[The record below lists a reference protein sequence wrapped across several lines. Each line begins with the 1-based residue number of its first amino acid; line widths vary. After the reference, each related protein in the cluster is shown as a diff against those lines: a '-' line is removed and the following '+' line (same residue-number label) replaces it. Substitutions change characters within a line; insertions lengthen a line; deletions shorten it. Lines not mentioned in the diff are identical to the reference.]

1 MEGCAKKT
9 YNRGEVIKM
18 ATIQLQLAKLRKS
31 RNMTQQELAEVVGTS
46 FQNIS
51 KWETGVTTPDITML
65 PVLAE
70 FFQVSVDELLGL
82 VPLKED
88 PFIPEETDSEEFW
101 NQHLEYLLR
110 TRKQSWN
117 VDYLRFLIREVWKID
132 HPVSVLD
139 CGCGYG
145 YMAPLLMPLLPPG
158 STYTGVDFSGDLISY
173 GRSLLKRTGI
183 KGELLQQDFCRWQTQ
198 KKYDVV
204 LCQSVLRHIGDSHT
218 FIRKMIEVAV
228 PGALLICIDSNRELE
243 CSGLYVEGMDYAELC
258 DHSGAW
264 KHWKAEKE
272 MGNRDYAAAMQN
284 AFVMREL
291 GLRDIEVRM
300 NDKMSFIYPEM
311 PEYDM
316 VVDDFIGH
324 HTAWYQAGN
333 EMSWLMSHGMT
344 KREAEKYSMRSK
356 KVTEFCEKNKTDIKL
371 INFRAKTIAF
381 GWKE

>member
-1 MEGCAKKT
+1 M
-9 YNRGEVIKM
+9 KM
-18 ATIQLQLAKLRKS
+18 AAIQLQLAKLRKA

-65 PVLAE
+65 PVLSD
-70 FFQVSVDELLGL
+70 FFEVSVDELLGL
-82 VPLKED
+82 VPLAED
-88 PFIPEETDSEEFW
+88 PYIAEETDSEKFW

-110 TRKQSWN
+110 TRRQSWN
-117 VDYLRFLIREVWKID
+117 MDYLQFLIRQVWKID
-132 HPVSVLD
+132 HPMDVLD

-145 YMAPLLMPLLPPG
+145 YMAPLLMPLLPEG
-158 STYTGVDFSGDLISY
+158 STYTGVDFSGELISY
-173 GRSLLKRTGI
+173 GHSLLKRMGI
-183 KGELLQQDFCRWQTQ
+183 EGKLIHKDFCKFHT
-198 KKYDVV
+198 KKQYDMV
-204 LCQSVLRHIGDSHT
+204 LCQSVLRHLGDSHM
-218 FIRKMIEVAV
+218 FIKKMIEVAA

-243 CSGLYVEGMDYAELC
+243 CAGLYIEGMDYEELC

-300 NDKMSFIYPEM
+300 NDKMSFVYPEM
-311 PEYDM
+311 PEYDR
-316 VVDDFIGH
+316 VVEDFIGH

-333 EMSWLMSHGMT
+333 EVSRLMSHGMT
-344 KREAEKYSMRSK
+344 KAEAEKYSMRSK
-356 KVTEFCEKNKTDIKL
+356 RVTDFCEKNKADIKL